1 MPGLTINFEKS
12 VVLLIKPND
21 IKLFMYDY
29 MFNYKIG
36 NWPIRYLGNPV
47 CARRKTMTKM
57 KFVKER
63 INSRMEAWMSSTM
76 SIGSRVTKIVAS
88 LTYSVVY

>member
-1 MPGLTINFEKS
+1 
-12 VVLLIKPND
+12 
-21 IKLFMYDY
+21 
-29 MFNYKIG
+29 MFNYQISK
-36 NWPIRYLGNPV
+36 WPLRNLGTPV
-47 CARRKTMTKM
+47 CARRTTMTEM

-63 INSRMEAWMSSTM
+63 INNRMEGWMSSTM